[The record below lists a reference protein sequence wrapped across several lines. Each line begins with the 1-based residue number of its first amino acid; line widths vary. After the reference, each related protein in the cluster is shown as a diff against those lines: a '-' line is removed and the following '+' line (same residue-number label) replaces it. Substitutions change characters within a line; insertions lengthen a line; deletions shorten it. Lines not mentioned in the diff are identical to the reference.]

1 MSKFSEFINHNHLL
15 HKGRVSGLNI
25 VAEGRVGGEVA
36 GVAAVGDGL
45 WRPCGGPSP
54 PAQGR
59 GGPTAAFNRNLQVRV
74 EVVVDNLKNKKL
86 ENILVRLFIYK
97 LMR

>member
-1 MSKFSEFINHNHLL
+1 MSKFSEVINHNHLL

-45 WRPCGGPSP
+45 
-54 PAQGR
+54 
-59 GGPTAAFNRNLQVRV
+59 
-74 EVVVDNLKNKKL
+74 
-86 ENILVRLFIYK
+86 
-97 LMR
+97 